1 MSSLIEE
8 TSTQS
13 TNTLFEQFNDI
24 HFTNLKDAQNYNPLY
39 ENLFDITLS
48 NFNTIQ
54 LNHKFRLKKLVAK
67 DNDSVFKAIVFNHKN
82 NQTKTV
88 PVFFKYSPLLDPVK
102 YMIGKY
108 QDNDVTIP
116 DFTLKQDSKIYQSN
130 NSAYTDGFFYFL
142 SSLLLNHHHF
152 IHGID
157 FYGSYI
163 GLKHGF
169 KVNIEEELSMIH
181 QSDYYQLNKNEKFKI
196 LGKIE
201 DYLYNINDSRNYK
214 EKLTIGES
222 NSLKNDLTID
232 VIDNDIN
239 ELFTSPLEN
248 NIENNTPLTEFNL
261 SIHNKESIELNSAT
275 NTNTDASS
283 KTSSSECSS
292 RSSVTDN
299 ENDTNSDT
307 NSDSNSDTN
316 SDNDSDEMSASN
328 SESYSSVSTENE
340 LHAEIDVFPV
350 NMIALEKCDITFD
363 KYIVNEDISNAEMC
377 AGLMQVI
384 MTLITYQKCFKLTHN
399 DLHTNNIMLC
409 PTEKQHIIY
418 QYENKYYKVPTFGHI
433 YKIIDFGR
441 AIYTFKGINYYSDS
455 FSKEGDATTQYNSEP
470 FYNESK
476 SKVEPNY
483 SFDLCRLACSMFDLV
498 VDEDKDLDSLDDP
511 LCNLIVDWCKDDK
524 GRNVLYKANG
534 DDRYPGFKLYKM
546 IARTVHNH
554 TPHKQLERD
563 MFCTYRIAKNK
574 VSKKTRIVNIDAMS
588 EM

>member
-1 MSSLIEE
+1 MTSLLEDK
-8 TSTQS
+8 STD
-13 TNTLFEQFNDI
+13 TLFEQFNDMELT
-24 HFTNLKDAQNYNPLY
+24 HLKDAQNYNPLY
-39 ENLFDITLS
+39 EHLFDITPS

-54 LNHKFRLKKLVAK
+54 LNHKFRLKQLVAK
-67 DNDSVFKAIVFNHKN
+67 DNDCVFKGIVFNHKN
-82 NQTKTV
+82 NEIKKV

-108 QDNDVTIP
+108 EDNEVTIP
-116 DFTLKQDSKIYQSN
+116 NYTLKKTCKIYQSN

-181 QSDYYQLNKNEKFKI
+181 QSDFYQLNKNEKFKI

-214 EKLTIGES
+214 EKLTIQQS
-222 NSLKNDLTID
+222 NPLTNNLTID

-239 ELFTSPLEN
+239 ELFISPQAN
-248 NIENNTPLTEFNL
+248 NTEEMTPLTELNL
-261 SIHNKESIELNSAT
+261 SIHNNDSIQLNNKT
-275 NTNTDASS
+275 NTNSDASS
-283 KTSSSECSS
+283 KNSINSKSSCSECSS
-292 RSSVTDN
+292 RSSVTEN
-299 ENDTNSDT
+299 ENDSENDT
-307 NSDSNSDTN
+307 ENDG
-316 SDNDSDEMSASN
+316 DSDELSESN
-328 SESYSSVSTENE
+328 SGSYSSVNTENE

-363 KYIVNEDISNAEMC
+363 KYVVNEDISNAELC
-377 AGLMQVI
+377 AGLMQII

-441 AIYTFKGINYYSDS
+441 AIYTFKGHNYYSDS

-498 VDEDKDLDSLDDP
+498 IDDEKDMNSLDDP

-534 DDRYPGFKLYKM
+534 EDRYPGFKLYKM

-554 TPHKQLERD
+554 VPHKQLERD
-563 MFCTYRIAKNK
+563 IFSTYRVSKNK
-574 VSKKTRIVNIDAMS
+574 VNKKTRVVNIDAMA